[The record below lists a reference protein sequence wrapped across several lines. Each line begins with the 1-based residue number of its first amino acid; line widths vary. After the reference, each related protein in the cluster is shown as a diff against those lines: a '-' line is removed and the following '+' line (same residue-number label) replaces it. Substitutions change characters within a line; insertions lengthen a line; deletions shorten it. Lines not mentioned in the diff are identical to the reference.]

1 MIRRLLDAYTEHHSR
16 SLTSRSPRTR
26 AKLARAG

>member
-16 SLTSRSPRTR
+16 SVTTRSTQTTR
-26 AKLARAG
+26 RRAAG